1 MGSEYHSMS
10 DQSEIGHSSNGS
22 DHFLEKDLDIEIIE
36 ESVSSNSESGRY
48 DSNFERNERKFR
60 QNSKDLKLIF
70 VKITR
75 VSLSQETLKMKSSAT
90 KNHFPIPTL
99 TNKAEL
105 VVSVY

>member
-1 MGSEYHSMS
+1 LGSEYHSMS

-48 DSNFERNERKFR
+48 ESNFERNERKFR
-60 QNSKDLKLIF
+60 QSSKDLKL
-70 VKITR
+70 ITR
-75 VSLSQETLKMKSSAT
+75 VSLSQETLKMKYSAT
-90 KNHFPIPTL
+90 KNHFPIQTL
-99 TNKAEL
+99 TNKAKL